1 MPLLLA
7 DEPTA
12 GLDPVACTRIEDLIV
27 KTTTVAQ
34 GCSVVVSHVR
44 STIERSA
51 ERVVML
57 YDGRFQWEGSVDA
70 FRTTDNPYV
79 VQFRTGSLRG
89 PMQPA
94 EHLTAMRRSVRDAI
108 VGFTLIGSIIGFAST
123 ALWLKAFDWGQPL
136 DPDRPVR

>member
-1 MPLLLA
+1 MIPSGGISRCPCCCTTSPRQDSTPWLA
-7 DEPTA
+7 R
-12 GLDPVACTRIEDLIV
+12 GSRILIV

-57 YDGRFQWEGSVDA
+57 YDGMFQWEGSVDA

-94 EHLTAMRRSVRDAI
+94 EH
-108 VGFTLIGSIIGFAST
+108 
-123 ALWLKAFDWGQPL
+123 
-136 DPDRPVR
+136 

>member
-1 MPLLLA
+1 
-7 DEPTA
+7 
-12 GLDPVACTRIEDLIV
+12 
-27 KTTTVAQ
+27 
-34 GCSVVVSHVR
+34 VR
-44 STIERSA
+44 STIERTA

-94 EHLTAMRRSVRDAI
+94 EH
-108 VGFTLIGSIIGFAST
+108 
-123 ALWLKAFDWGQPL
+123 
-136 DPDRPVR
+136 